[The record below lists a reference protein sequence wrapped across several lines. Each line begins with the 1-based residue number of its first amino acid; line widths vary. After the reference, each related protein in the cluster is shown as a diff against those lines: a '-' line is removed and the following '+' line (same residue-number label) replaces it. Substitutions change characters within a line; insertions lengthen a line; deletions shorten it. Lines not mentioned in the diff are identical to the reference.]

1 MKLRNPGITT
11 IIPSLKKLE
20 SPVIEGISAL
30 VSHVKNLLM
39 QIRLAKALGICLKFN

>member
-20 SPVIEGISAL
+20 SPVIEGISVV
-30 VSHVKNLLM
+30 VSHFWILGEK
-39 QIRLAKALGICLKFN
+39 LARFDVF